1 MNVAAGHVRDFYD
14 RHPITATQVLAKV
27 AAARGHLDGLVPED
41 LFPFDQDHYG
51 GLAATAA
58 LADRAGITAES
69 RVLDVCAGL
78 GGPARYLARSRG
90 CRMVALE
97 LNHGRAAGAADLSRR
112 VGLGH
117 AVQVVRADAQA
128 LPFANACFDAVI
140 SQEAFLHVPD
150 KARLLAECRRVLRPG
165 GKLAFSDWIAT
176 PDLNAAERDLLWRG
190 IAAQALIDVP
200 AYDAL
205 LRAAGFRNV
214 AVEDLSQAWVP
225 ILEERLRMYEGLR
238 RDALA
243 ASGVDTHA
251 GYVGFYA
258 AFVDLVRRGALGGAR
273 FTAELTAET

>member
-1 MNVAAGHVRDFYD
+1 MNRRTDHVRDFYD
-14 RHPITATQVLAKV
+14 RHPISAAQVLAKV
-27 AAARGHLDGLVPED
+27 AATRGHLDNLVPED

-58 LADRAGITAES
+58 LADRAGITAAS

-97 LNHGRAAGAADLSRR
+97 LNHGRAAGAADLGRR
-112 VGLGH
+112 VGL
-117 AVQVVRADAQA
+117 AARVQVVRADAQA
-128 LPFANACFDAVI
+128 LPFADACFDAAV

-176 PDLNAAERDLLWRG
+176 AGLNAAERDLLWRG

-200 AYDAL
+200 AYRAGL
-205 LRAAGFRNV
+205 EAAGFRVV
-214 AVEDLSQAWVP
+214 AVEDLSQVWIP

-238 RDALA
+238 REALA
-243 ASGVDTHA
+243 ASGVDAHA
-251 GYVGFYA
+251 DYVGFYA
-258 AFVDLVRRGALGGAR
+258 AFVDLVRRGTLGGAR
-273 FTAELTAET
+273 FTAEA

>member
-1 MNVAAGHVRDFYD
+1 MNVAADHVRDFYD
-14 RHPITATQVLAKV
+14 RHPITAAQVLAKV
-27 AAARGHLDGLVPED
+27 AATRGHLDNLVPED

-78 GGPARYLARSRG
+78 GGPARYLAHSRG
-90 CRMVALE
+90 ARLVALE
-97 LNHGRAAGAADLSRR
+97 LNHGRAIGAADLGRR
-112 VGLGH
+112 VGLWH
-117 AVQVVRADAQA
+117 RVQVVQADAQA
-128 LPFANACFDAVI
+128 LPFANACFDAAV

-165 GKLAFSDWIAT
+165 GRLAFSDWIAT
-176 PDLNAAERDLLWRG
+176 PDLNAAEQELLWRG
-190 IAAQALIDVP
+190 IAAQSLIDLP
-200 AYDAL
+200 AYRAGL
-205 LRAAGFRNV
+205 EAAGFRMV

-238 RDALA
+238 REALA
-243 ASGVDTHA
+243 ATGVDA
-251 GYVGFYA
+251 QADYVGFYA

-273 FTAELTAET
+273 FTAEA